1 MIWLYLYASL
11 CFGALWARIQM
22 DEGEGG
28 VVMLFLI
35 PAVSW
40 PLIVPVALAG
50 VFWRRVVK

>member
-1 MIWLYLYASL
+1 
-11 CFGALWARIQM
+11 M